1 MVAEAMASRR
11 PPLHRAWQFFRAL
24 FARPLAPAEWEE
36 IELVLTGAQ
45 QALFL
50 SMSTGD
56 QRHSLHVMRTLLA
69 RGKTSRDLLTA
80 GLLHDVGK
88 SRCRL
93 RLSERPVVVLI
104 QLCRPITA
112 RRWGTASPDGWRR
125 PFVVYEQHPEWG
137 AAMAAA
143 ASCTP
148 LTTWLIRHH
157 QNRPETLS
165 KCQGPEVRLLQ
176 ALQGADNAN

>member
-11 PPLHRAWQFFRAL
+11 PPLHRVWQFFRAL
-24 FARPLAPAEWEE
+24 FARPLTPAEWEE
-36 IELVLTGAQ
+36 IKLVLTRAQ

-56 QRHSLHVMRTLLA
+56 QRHSLHVMQTLLA
-69 RGKTSRDLLTA
+69 RGETNRDLLTA
-80 GLLHDVGK
+80 ALLHDVGK
-88 SRCRL
+88 SRFRL
-93 RLSERPVVVLI
+93 RLWERPVVVLI
-104 QLCRPITA
+104 QLFRPITA
-112 RRWGTASPDGWRR
+112 HRWGAASADGWKR
-125 PFVVYEQHPEWG
+125 PFVVYEQHPAWG
-137 AAMAAA
+137 AGMATA

-148 LTTWLIRHH
+148 LTTWLIRQH

-165 KCQGPEVRLLQ
+165 SCQGPGVRLLQ

>member
-11 PPLHRAWQFFRAL
+11 PPLHRTWQFFRAL
-24 FARPLAPAEWEE
+24 FARPLAPTEWQE
-36 IELVLTGAQ
+36 IKLVLTRAQ

-69 RGKTSRDLLTA
+69 RGETNRDLLTA
-80 GLLHDVGK
+80 ALLHDVGK

-93 RLSERPVVVLI
+93 RLWERPIVVLI

-112 RRWGTASPDGWRR
+112 HRWGTASPDGWKR
-125 PFVVYEQHPEWG
+125 PFVVYEQHPGWG
-137 AAMAAA
+137 AEMAAA
-143 ASCTP
+143 AGCTL
-148 LTTWLIRHH
+148 LTAWLIRHH
-157 QNRPETLS
+157 QNRPEIPGT
-165 KCQGPEVRLLQ
+165 CQGPEARLLQ
-176 ALQGADNAN
+176 ALQGADSAN